1 MHFPAVNSWRSES
14 SIVSLVVFVSAI
26 VTDAGATHLQTNSC
40 LASCQFELLF
50 LDHIL
55 KFELIMIEDKIVMG
69 FRLFVLQ
76 VLCRTLQIPL
86 LKSILDTSLK
96 LKKIRDG
103 IGGIIGQCIG
113 HFVILNFFSF

>member
-1 MHFPAVNSWRSES
+1 M
-14 SIVSLVVFVSAI
+14 
-26 VTDAGATHLQTNSC
+26 TDSGATHLQTNSC

-50 LDHIL
+50 LDHIV
-55 KFELIMIEDKIVMG
+55 KFELIMIKDKIVMG

-76 VLCRTLQIPL
+76 VFSRTLQIPL

-96 LKKIRDG
+96 LKKIRNG
-103 IGGIIGQCIG
+103 IGGIIGQFIG